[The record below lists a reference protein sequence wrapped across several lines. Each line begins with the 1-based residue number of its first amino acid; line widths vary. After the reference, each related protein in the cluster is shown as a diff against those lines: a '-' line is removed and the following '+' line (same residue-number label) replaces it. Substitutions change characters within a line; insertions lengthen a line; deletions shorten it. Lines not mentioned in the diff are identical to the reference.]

1 MIDKTER
8 DNSIVKK
15 MGRIYTP
22 SHIIKEILNSSGYR
36 GKIVLQKHVI
46 DNSAGNG
53 EFLIEFIKR
62 YIRAFIRENRLRT
75 PIPIDYQNTLIK
87 ELETYIHGIEIDLNV
102 IDEIHERIKDIMKEK
117 KINSIPKIAILN
129 EDSLYVSGFDNKM
142 DYVFGNPPYVRRKN
156 LSSEDIKIAKEQKFK
171 GMVDLYIL
179 FFFKG
184 MKMLKKDG
192 ILGYISPNS
201 FFYTASGLP
210 LRKMLINDV
219 EVKKIINLGHENPF
233 DNADTYTAI
242 TIFKNSTPRE
252 KYWFRYVSGEER
264 ILIKVDYETKDYLEK
279 NFYFSNDKEF
289 LAITNYKYKSKIRIK
304 NGAASNADWF
314 FYNNNYK
321 GKFIKSAYK
330 ASTNEHKKVFFPYD
344 ENANLIE
351 KNELKNKDK
360 MFFLT
365 LRKNEKKLR
374 NRSLQKR
381 EWYEFARSQGI
392 KDFCSG
398 HHTLAI
404 NNLIKDQDD
413 LKMEILKPR
422 TIVYSGYY
430 TQSTDIEE
438 LQIIIE
444 NIRTEHFTNYVKKLN
459 KHRSGGYYTF
469 SSIDLEKYLNWK
481 MGDLYD

>member
-252 KYWFRYVSGEER
+252 KY
-264 ILIKVDYETKDYLEK
+264 
-279 NFYFSNDKEF
+279 
-289 LAITNYKYKSKIRIK
+289 
-304 NGAASNADWF
+304 
-314 FYNNNYK
+314 
-321 GKFIKSAYK
+321 
-330 ASTNEHKKVFFPYD
+330 
-344 ENANLIE
+344 
-351 KNELKNKDK
+351 
-360 MFFLT
+360 
-365 LRKNEKKLR
+365 
-374 NRSLQKR
+374 
-381 EWYEFARSQGI
+381 
-392 KDFCSG
+392 
-398 HHTLAI
+398 
-404 NNLIKDQDD
+404 
-413 LKMEILKPR
+413 
-422 TIVYSGYY
+422 
-430 TQSTDIEE
+430 
-438 LQIIIE
+438 
-444 NIRTEHFTNYVKKLN
+444 
-459 KHRSGGYYTF
+459 
-469 SSIDLEKYLNWK
+469 
-481 MGDLYD
+481 